1 MFLLADHFVN
11 EFLPHRSPHGSS
23 ECHEDA
29 ACRQFCVRQRL
40 SPPGTAERSEE
51 AIAQQGESLA
61 DMPGSQHTDVH
72 LQSV

>member
-11 EFLPHRSPHGSS
+11 AILHHRSPHGSS
-23 ECHEDA
+23 ECHEDT

-51 AIAQQGESLA
+51 AIAQQGESLV
-61 DMPGSQHTDVH
+61 DMPGSQQTVVH
-72 LQSV
+72 LQAV